1 MLFIIRLNLLVLLI
15 CIISRCFA
23 VTPPRGTKKEVDRAL
38 AAGVRALS
46 FDSDDEDN
54 IIQRSPPRTR
64 IRGPFSDDEDEGHGA
79 SSSGTSSGISGQ
91 SSGYRRPNP
100 LTFSESGSD
109 YASSVGRGQ
118 MSATSGVFDEIDQF
132 YKRKK

>member
-1 MLFIIRLNLLVLLI
+1 MLFIIRLNLFLLLI
-15 CIISRCFA
+15 CLTSRCLA

-38 AAGVRALS
+38 VTGVRALS

-54 IIQRSPPRTR
+54 IIQRLPPRTR

-79 SSSGTSSGISGQ
+79 SSSGTSSGVSGR

-100 LTFSESGSD
+100 LTFSGSGSD

-118 MSATSGVFDEIDQF
+118 MSETSGVFDEIDQF
-132 YKRKK
+132 YKINK